1 MARTLNY
8 IDAINEALH
17 QEMQRDDRVCILGE
31 DLGLGGGVFK
41 ATAGLYEKFGEE
53 RVLDTPLAEAI
64 IIAAAIG
71 ASMVGFRPV
80 PEIQFADFIADAVD
94 PIIEQASKLRYRSAG
109 TFSCPIT
116 IRVCWGGGTGGGLY
130 HSQENTV
137 WFAHEP
143 GIRVVAPS
151 TAYDAKGMLI
161 AAIRDDN
168 PVLYFEHKKLY
179 RTAKGEVPEEPYTV
193 SLDEAAIRR
202 PGRDM
207 TVLTYG
213 FMTSVAVE
221 AAEEMAKR
229 GVEAEIVDL
238 RTLAPLDKKTI
249 AASVK
254 KTNRCLIVHEDK
266 KTLGMGAELAAI
278 LNEEAFDDL
287 DAPVMRVCGPDIPAV
302 PFSPPLEKFFMVDKQ
317 KVLEGMERLAAY

>member
-17 QEMQRDDRVCILGE
+17 QEMQRDERVCILGE

-41 ATAGLYEKFGEE
+41 ATAGLYERFGEE

-71 ASMVGFRPV
+71 ASLVGFRPV

-109 TFSCPIT
+109 AFSCPIT

-179 RTAKGEVPEEPYTV
+179 RTAKSEVPEEPYTV

-213 FMTSVAVE
+213 FMTGVAVE
-221 AAEEMAKR
+221 AAEDMAKR
-229 GVEAEIVDL
+229 GIEAEIVDL

-249 AASVK
+249 VASVK

-266 KTLGMGAELAAI
+266 KTLGMGAELSAI
-278 LNEEAFDDL
+278 VNEEAFDDL
-287 DAPVMRVCGPDIPAV
+287 DAPIMRVAGPDIPAV
-302 PFSPPLEKFFMVDKQ
+302 PFSPPLEKFFMVDRQ
-317 KVLEGMERLAAY
+317 KVLAGMEKLAAY